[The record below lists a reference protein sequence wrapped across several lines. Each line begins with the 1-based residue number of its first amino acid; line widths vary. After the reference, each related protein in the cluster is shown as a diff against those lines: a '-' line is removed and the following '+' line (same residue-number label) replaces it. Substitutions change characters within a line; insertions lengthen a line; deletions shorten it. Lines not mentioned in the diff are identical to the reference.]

1 MRVLLACV
9 YGTSGIDTYT
19 QLLAKCLAREGHDVL
34 VIDRSR
40 QGAGVAA
47 PGVEVARLPPQRG
60 RVRRIVGSL
69 EAIPHQRRVRRIA
82 LDWGAEVVH
91 ATHST
96 MAPARWPALIVNAW
110 DPEPGALARMRLAR
124 QRGLRP
130 WPEGIFAISDA
141 IALRRASALVAVTR
155 TVRDSLGGK
164 YGRVVWLP
172 PFVSDEEIVPA
183 RRERPPT
190 CVMVAN
196 YFDDPR
202 KNVDLAIE
210 AVGRVRA
217 GAPDLRLILVGGWL
231 SAERRAALPDFC
243 ETTGRLRPPEVA
255 RVLQGAGCC
264 LLPSVWEE
272 FGYAGLEALANGAPL
287 VCGPL
292 PAFADLSS
300 GVFVSKSLEPHDF
313 AEAIDRARSSAGFE
327 FPPECR
333 ASSVL
338 PALVGLYETVSA
350 GS

>member
-1 MRVLLACV
+1 
-9 YGTSGIDTYT
+9 
-19 QLLAKCLAREGHDVL
+19 
-34 VIDRSR
+34 
-40 QGAGVAA
+40 
-47 PGVEVARLPPQRG
+47 
-60 RVRRIVGSL
+60 
-69 EAIPHQRRVRRIA
+69 
-82 LDWGAEVVH
+82 
-91 ATHST
+91 
-96 MAPARWPALIVNAW
+96 
-110 DPEPGALARMRLAR
+110 
-124 QRGLRP
+124 
-130 WPEGIFAISDA
+130 
-141 IALRRASALVAVTR
+141 
-155 TVRDSLGGK
+155 
-164 YGRVVWLP
+164 LP
-172 PFVSDEEIVPA
+172 PFVLDEEVTPA
-183 RRERPPT
+183 RRERSAT

-202 KNVDLAIE
+202 KNLDLAIE

-217 GAPDLRLILVGGWL
+217 AAPDLRLILVGGWL